1 MPKPEQVVYD
11 GLANVANAIRR
22 STAVY
27 VAMNL
32 LPPDSSMEELKEM
45 TEVVAGIIRGT
56 AGTTEGVAKPTPLGE
71 PFPGAGGGYAEYSED

>member
-22 STAVY
+22 STAIY

-32 LPPDSSMEELKEM
+32 LPPDSSMEDLKEM
-45 TEVVAGIIRGT
+45 TEQVASIIRGT
-56 AGTTEGVAKPTPLGE
+56 VHTEEAPKSTPLGE